1 MVHNHLE
8 YPTGHSES
16 FRKRHFLKR
25 RRTNLEMFSYLIC
38 LWERI
43 YLGKASLENPKW
55 CMRTPRQHA
64 PSIQEWRLR
73 SSKSCAHVCNP
84 DPCCSP
90 ARLTD
95 GAAFTAFGED
105 SHLLPSLGS
114 NNGTSHA
121 ELQFPISSL
130 SLAGSSSRAGSPL
143 YFSLESSIP
152 SLGLQQ
158 PAGTKNQVWDERT
171 SRCINCHLRYAHLMF
186 F

>member
-84 DPCCSP
+84 DPCCSL

-95 GAAFTAFGED
+95 GAAFTAFGRGGF
-105 SHLLPSLGS
+105 SSSPLFGIQQWHFSRWTAIPNLF
-114 NNGTSHA
+114 T
-121 ELQFPISSL
+121 ISSTQLLEGRQSTLFL
-130 SLAGSSSRAGSPL
+130 SGILH
-143 YFSLESSIP
+143 
-152 SLGLQQ
+152 
-158 PAGTKNQVWDERT
+158 T
-171 SRCINCHLRYAHLMF
+171 
-186 F
+186 